1 MKKEFLEY
9 SSANGILSEK
19 ETILAAVSG
28 GIDSMVMLSL
38 YLEAGIKPA
47 VAHCNFSLRGS
58 ESDGDEALVSNFAL
72 KNGLV
77 FHSVKFNT
85 REYAAANRLSI
96 QMAARELRYN
106 WFEEIRQKNSY
117 ASVAVA
123 HNLNDNAETF
133 FINLL
138 RGTGI
143 NGLTGMKPRNGYIIR
158 PLLFASRDEIAGY
171 AGKNG
176 VVFREDSS
184 NAQVKYTRNKIR
196 HMIFPLLREINPDVL
211 TAISATMSN
220 LAGTAAI
227 AEDAVAS
234 LYSRMFVKKGDE
246 IHIQVND
253 LLQVKEE
260 KTLVF
265 ELFRK
270 HNLSA
275 AQCDELTDLL
285 SSSTGKIL
293 LTDDLRIIRDRD
305 KLILAPREKDNAVSY
320 IFNSQD
326 EFFSSGLFKGSAS
339 ADAAGI
345 MIDADPGHAFLDSAL
360 ITFPLVY
367 RKWQAGDR
375 FSPLGLKGMKKV
387 SDFLVDSKLSLS
399 EKEKVMVLVSGNDII
414 WVAGYRIDNRYR
426 VTGKTEKVFMIS
438 LEGRTISDPL
448 CR

>member
-1 MKKEFLEY
+1 MKKEFLDY
-9 SSANGILSEK
+9 SSLNGILPEK
-19 ETILAAVSG
+19 GTIIAAVSG

-58 ESDGDEALVSNFAL
+58 ESDGDEELVRKFAMQ
-72 KNGLV
+72 NGLV
-77 FHSVKFNT
+77 FHSVKFDT
-85 REYAAANRLSI
+85 RQYAAANKLSI

-106 WFEEIRQKNSY
+106 WFEEIRQKNGY

-143 NGLTGMKPRNGYIIR
+143 NGLTGMKPKNGNIIR

-171 AGKNG
+171 ALENN
-176 VVFREDSS
+176 VEYREDSS

-196 HMIFPLLREINPDVL
+196 HKIFPLLKEINPDVL
-211 TAISATMSN
+211 TAISFTMNN

-227 AEDAVAS
+227 AEDAVDS
-234 LYSRMFVKKGDE
+234 LYSAMFVRKGNE
-246 IHIQVND
+246 IHILVND
-253 LLQVKEE
+253 LLQVKDQ

-265 ELFRK
+265 ELFRR
-270 HNLSA
+270 HNLTA

-305 KLILAPREKDNAVSY
+305 KLILSPREEKDTVSY
-320 IFNSQD
+320 IFNNR
-326 EFFSSGLFKGSAS
+326 EELFASGLFNGFSS
-339 ADAAGI
+339 ADAASLT
-345 MIDADPGHAFLDSAL
+345 IDADPGHAFLDSAL
-360 ITFPLVY
+360 VTFPLIY

-387 SDFLVDSKLSLS
+387 SDFLVDSKISLP
-399 EKEKVMVLVSGNDII
+399 EKEKVMVLVSGDDII

-426 VTGKTEKVFMIS
+426 ITEKTEKVLMIS
-438 LEGRTISDPL
+438 LAG
-448 CR
+448 

>member
-1 MKKEFLEY
+1 MKKEFIEF
-9 SSANGILSEK
+9 STTNGILPAK

-47 VAHCNFSLRGS
+47 VAHCNFSLRGT
-58 ESDGDEALVSNFAL
+58 ESDGDEELVRKFSMQ
-72 KNGLV
+72 NGLA

-106 WFEEIRQKNSY
+106 WFEEIRQKNGY
-117 ASVAVA
+117 AAVAVA

-171 AGKNG
+171 AERNN
-176 VVFREDSS
+176 VAYREDSS

-196 HMIFPLLREINPDVL
+196 HKIFPILREINPDVL
-211 TAISATMSN
+211 TSISLTMNN

-227 AEDAVAS
+227 AEDAVTS
-234 LYSRMFVKKGDE
+234 LYQRMFVRKGDE
-246 IHIQVND
+246 IHILVND
-253 LLQVKEE
+253 LLQIKDE

-265 ELFRK
+265 ELFRR
-270 HNLSA
+270 HNLTP
-275 AQCDELTDLL
+275 AQCDELTELL
-285 SSSTGKIL
+285 SSSTGKVL

-305 KLILAPREKDNAVSY
+305 KLILAPAKKDNVASY
-320 IFNSQD
+320 IFNNK
-326 EFFSSGLFKGSAS
+326 EEIFGSGLFNGSAS
-339 ADAAGI
+339 ADVAGI
-345 MIDADPGHAFLDSAL
+345 KIDADPRHAFLDSAL
-360 ITFPLVY
+360 VTFPLVY
-367 RKWQAGDR
+367 RKWEAGDR

-387 SDFLVDSKLSLS
+387 SDFLVDSKISLS
-399 EKEKVMVLVSGNDII
+399 EKEKVMVLVSGDDII

-426 VTGKTEKVFMIS
+426 ITEKTGKVFMIS
-438 LEGRTISDPL
+438 LTD
-448 CR
+448 